1 MARTGWQRTWVRVV
15 TTLLTVAVLAAIYCF
30 SMENAEQSDRRSG
43 VISLTIISVLHPDYG
58 QMDEI
63 RQQAVYDE
71 TQHVVRKC
79 AHFLEYMAL
88 GFMARLCLESWFGHK
103 VKNKRLLA
111 LIGFGAGTA
120 YACTDEAHQL
130 RIDGRSGQWTDV
142 LVDGCGVLAGAALG
156 TLAVRL
162 VNRKTVAK
170 A

>member
-156 TLAVRL
+156 TLAVWL
-162 VNRKTVAK
+162 VNRKTAAK